1 MSEFG
6 LCECGCG
13 QTTPLAKKTDA
24 RKGYRKGEHTRY
36 CPGHVQRTQGK
47 SVQVVQSLSMP
58 NEITENDIANLE
70 QGDDEE
76 SARVIDARARAIEK
90 QTRRS
95 FVELGLLC
103 HTMDRTGWWSKLDD
117 PITGVTYHSWEDWA
131 TSALNVARS
140 SAFAAKKVIEAT
152 RGTALE
158 DLREMTRG
166 NLQQFARLSSKV
178 QADPKILKKAK
189 TLTETEFVS
198 AVHKDAPGQH
208 LSKAPA
214 LILNLEESEREN
226 FDEAVEAA
234 KWVYDVEGRNDA
246 IANIIAYFL
255 DGLSEREGY
264 VKQTNRDAF
273 AAAKKRQA
281 A

>member
-1 MSEFG
+1 MPEFG
-6 LCECGCG
+6 LCACGCG
-13 QTTPLAKKTDA
+13 KTTPIAKKTDA
-24 RKGYRKGEHTRY
+24 RKGYRKGDHTKY

-47 SVQVVQSLSMP
+47 K
-58 NEITENDIANLE
+58 ITFEMVSQAPGELTEVAIAELE
-70 QGDDEE
+70 QGDYEE
-76 SARVIDARARAIEK
+76 AAKVVDARARAIEK

-234 KWVYDVEGRNDA
+234 KWVYDVESRNDA

-264 VKQTNRDAF
+264 IKQTNRDAF
-273 AAAKKRQA
+273 EVARKRAAA
-281 A
+281 

>member
-1 MSEFG
+1 MPEFG
-6 LCECGCG
+6 LFACGCG
-13 QTTPLAKKTDA
+13 KTTPIAKKTDA
-24 RKGYRKGEHTRY
+24 RKGYRKGDHTKY

-47 SVQVVQSLSMP
+47 K
-58 NEITENDIANLE
+58 ITFEMVSQAPGELTEVAIAELE
-70 QGDDEE
+70 QGDYEE
-76 SARVIDARARAIEK
+76 AAKVVDARARAIEK

-234 KWVYDVEGRNDA
+234 KWVYDVESRNDA

-264 VKQTNRDAF
+264 IKQTNRDAF
-273 AAAKKRQA
+273 EVARKRAAA
-281 A
+281 

>member
-13 QTTPLAKKTDA
+13 QTTPLSKKTDA

-47 SVQVVQSLSMP
+47 SVQVVQSLSVP
-58 NEITENDIANLE
+58 GEITENDIANLE
-70 QGDDEE
+70 QGDYEE
-76 SARVIDARARAIEK
+76 GARVLDARARAIEK

-117 PITGVTYHSWEDWA
+117 PETGVTFHSWEDWA

-152 RGTALE
+152 RGTSLE

-198 AVHKDAPGQH
+198 AVHKAAPGQH

-214 LILNLEESEREN
+214 LILNLETSEREN
-226 FDEAVEAA
+226 FDEMIEAA
-234 KWVYDVEGRNDA
+234 KWVYDVERRDDA
-246 IANIIAYFL
+246 LANAVAFFL
-255 DGLSEREGY
+255 EGLCEREGY
-264 VKQTNRDAF
+264 TKQTNRDAF
-273 AAAKKRQA
+273 NAARKREA

>member
-47 SVQVVQSLSMP
+47 SAQVVQSLSISG
-58 NEITENDIANLE
+58 ELDEEHISILE
-70 QGDDEE
+70 LGDDEE
-76 SARVIDARARAIEK
+76 SAKVIDARARAIEK

-117 PITGVTYHSWEDWA
+117 PETGVTFHSWEDWA

-198 AVHKDAPGQH
+198 AVHKAAPGQH

-214 LILNLEESEREN
+214 LILNLESTEREN
-226 FDEAVEAA
+226 FDEAVEVA
-234 KWVYDVEGRNDA
+234 KWAYEIEGRNDS
-246 IANIIAYFL
+246 ISNIVAYFL
-255 DGLSEREGY
+255 DGLCEREGY
-264 VKQTNRDAF
+264 TKQTNRDAF
-273 AAAKKRQA
+273 NAARKREA

>member
-1 MSEFG
+1 MPEFG
-6 LCECGCG
+6 LCACGCG
-13 QTTPLAKKTDA
+13 KTTPIAKKTDA
-24 RKGYRKGEHTRY
+24 RKGYRKGDHTKY

-47 SVQVVQSLSMP
+47 K
-58 NEITENDIANLE
+58 ITFEMVSQAPGELTEVAIAELE
-70 QGDDEE
+70 QGDYEE
-76 SARVIDARARAIEK
+76 AAKVVDARARAIEK

-198 AVHKDAPGQH
+198 AVHKDARGQH

-234 KWVYDVEGRNDA
+234 KWVYDVESRNDA

-264 VKQTNRDAF
+264 IKQTNRDAF
-273 AAAKKRQA
+273 EVARKRAAA
-281 A
+281 